1 LIYGDFSTN
10 KVGIN
15 ALPGSYTLNVG
26 GTLNAS
32 SIYVNG
38 ASVLSSQ
45 WTTSGAN
52 INFNTGIV
60 SIGKAT
66 APAGY
71 KLAIG
76 GKMVAEEVV
85 IKLQANWP
93 DYVFEAGYKLPS
105 LSELEKFILT
115 YKHLPEVPTAADIKR
130 DGVNVGEMDAVL
142 LKKIEELTLLL
153 IELQKQVDALKASKN

>member
-1 LIYGDFSTN
+1 
-10 KVGIN
+10 
-15 ALPGSYTLNVG
+15 
-26 GTLNAS
+26 
-32 SIYVNG
+32 
-38 ASVLSSQ
+38 
-45 WTTSGAN
+45 
-52 INFNTGIV
+52 
-60 SIGKAT
+60 
-66 APAGY
+66 
-71 KLAIG
+71 LAIG